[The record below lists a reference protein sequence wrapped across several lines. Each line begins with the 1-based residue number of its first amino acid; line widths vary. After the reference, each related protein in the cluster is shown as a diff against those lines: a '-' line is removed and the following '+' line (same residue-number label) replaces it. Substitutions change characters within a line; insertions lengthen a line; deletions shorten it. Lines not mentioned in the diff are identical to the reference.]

1 VGSPLEARLYVGDFS
16 GSVLDDPV
24 APLHFRALVEL
35 ACAFLHAYKNES
47 TLTDERLAT
56 LAPLF
61 DIVMKHFGPDDI
73 TAFWTYI
80 TAVFENG
87 AQMCA
92 TLMQSVA
99 EPTREVYM
107 TLQQQWLADGRTEGR
122 KEGHKEG
129 RKEGRK
135 EGHKEGHKEGRK
147 EGRTEG
153 YAEAV
158 LEVLESRALVVPAP
172 VRERVLSTRD
182 EQQLRRWL
190 ARASTVASAEE
201 LLGLEA

>member
-1 VGSPLEARLYVGDFS
+1 VGDFS

-61 DIVMKHFGPDDI
+61 DIVMQHFGADDI
-73 TAFWTYI
+73 IAFWTYI

-99 EPTREVYM
+99 QPTREVYM
-107 TLQQQWLADGRTEGR
+107 TLQQQWLADGR
-122 KEGHKEG
+122 
-129 RKEGRK
+129 
-135 EGHKEGHKEGRK
+135 K

-153 YAEAV
+153 RTEGRAEAL
-158 LEVLESRALVVPAP
+158 LEVLESRNLVVPAP

-201 LLGLEA
+201 LLGPEA